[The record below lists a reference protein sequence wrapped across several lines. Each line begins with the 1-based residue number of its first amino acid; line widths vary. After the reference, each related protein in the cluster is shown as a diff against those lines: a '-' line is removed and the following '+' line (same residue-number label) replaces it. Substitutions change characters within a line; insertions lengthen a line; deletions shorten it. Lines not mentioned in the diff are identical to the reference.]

1 MKNALFIFWLA
12 MLSVCADD
20 FYIWQ
25 RDWNDRVR
33 EAVRTERA
41 AEQFYFLEGELTA
54 ERFPRGF
61 AAKKLT
67 RGMIPVY
74 RIHTSALRFSA
85 EEIAGKIFDARFPEI
100 QLDLD
105 CPERIFARYA
115 EIVRALKAKGV
126 KRISATVLPVHLKLK
141 EFPEFAKNVDFYV
154 LQMHGL
160 DFRKGAS
167 LMRMSTVEESL
178 ARAEK
183 LNLPYKV
190 ALPCYAYELF
200 FRDGRLVSLN
210 AEQGRAHRGGKRTV
224 LSAEPEELAECVRK
238 IRKLNRGIIWFR
250 LPVRGDRLC
259 LDRPSLQKIMD
270 GEKIEKKIEFR
281 WKKSK
286 NGLQILYVKNIAML
300 GAERVALRFSR
311 GNFQADDYGFFGG
324 FQPEAGH
331 VFGLF
336 PESLTGPAPLPGE
349 ESAAMW
355 LRSNDEPPKLKVEFP
370 E

>member
-1 MKNALFIFWLA
+1 MKNALLILCLA
-12 MLSVCADD
+12 TLSVCADD

-25 RDWNDRVR
+25 RDWNERVR
-33 EAVRTERA
+33 EAVRSERA
-41 AEQFYFLEGELTA
+41 AERFYFLEGELTA

-85 EEIAGKIFDARFPEI
+85 EEIAEKIFDARFPEI

-154 LQMHGL
+154 LQVHGL

-210 AEQGRAHRGGKRTV
+210 AEQGRANRGGKRTV
-224 LSAEPEELAECVRK
+224 LAAEPEELAESVRK
-238 IRKLNRGIIWFR
+238 IRKLKRGIIWFR

-270 GEKIEKKIEFR
+270 GEKIEKRMEFR

-286 NGLQILYVKNIAML
+286 DRLYILYVKNIAML